1 MLRPGKNMSEK
12 ALMMLCGFETDWA
25 VPPLRRHFS
34 DLSDF
39 PVAEIPGQACGL
51 VAGRKTVCSPVAD
64 ALQIADSDS
73 GFRQSC
79 TLLMC

>member
-12 ALMMLCGFETDWA
+12 AIMMLCGFETDRA

-39 PVAEIPGQACGL
+39 PVAEIPGQSCGL
-51 VAGRKTVCSPVAD
+51 VPGRTAVCSPVA
-64 ALQIADSDS
+64 AAVRIAGSDPA
-73 GFRQSC
+73 FRQSC
-79 TLLMC
+79 TLLKW